1 MNAPAAPYPLPAPL
15 QAALQRHRQAARA
28 AAERSVESLGLAALS
43 AASAQQRDH
52 LLEAQYELNR
62 RSSMFALAFD
72 EAMDER
78 VLRESMPRAAAG
90 VASGPGRWDALSLV
104 EDHEI
109 ELQVAAERFGMEIAH
124 ACEWELRELG
134 SYMATLL
141 PEVRGDPG
149 HHPLRPEIVGH
160 AMLRAIDTVS
170 QQLEVRKLLRAELA
184 RSLAG
189 AMRAVYADIV
199 AELRAAGVHPQGL
212 NVRGAADAPRREPI
226 RPPADAAVTA
236 PDAGPD
242 TSAPRLTSAPG
253 AWPAPP
259 GAPRRGGGTSMG
271 EVGAHLMSLIR
282 RLAHFD
288 PAPPGADTGPGG
300 DGSRPAPLPPNL
312 IHAHRDELRQA
323 SAGAIDHMV
332 IDVVG
337 GLFDAILA
345 DPNVPPQMARQIA
358 RLQLPVLRAA
368 LGDPAFFSSRRHPV
382 RVFVN
387 RIASLGAAVDDFADA
402 DGQRFLGLVRELVQ
416 EIVASDFEH
425 IELYQQKL
433 GVLENF
439 VAEQARREMLAH
451 GDPAAVLAGKEDVL
465 RLQRH
470 CAGRLQRE
478 LHALAAPNFV
488 HDFLTEVWSRVL
500 MTAARENGADSAG
513 VQRLR
518 AAACELFMSVQP
530 KGSPAQRKD
539 FVARLP
545 ALMRTLHEGLDR
557 IAWPESARK
566 AFFGLLL
573 PAHADSL
580 KGQGLRTLDYN
591 LLARQ
596 VEDAFDTPLPTLAD
610 LPPAADG
617 AAVGSVEGVEYAE
630 LPDFSAEEAARVG
643 LVEEAAVDWN
653 GHIDI
658 DLGAAP
664 ELRAEDL
671 HIDGL
676 PAPDAV
682 APSRGAALAG
692 HLQLGCA
699 YQMHLED
706 GWQKVR
712 LSHISAARGFFVFT
726 HGKHHKQAI
735 SMTRRMLVKLC
746 ESGRLR
752 AFENAYLLERATA
765 RTRRQLGA
773 LGAAR
778 PA

>member
-1 MNAPAAPYPLPAPL
+1 
-15 QAALQRHRQAARA
+15 
-28 AAERSVESLGLAALS
+28 
-43 AASAQQRDH
+43 
-52 LLEAQYELNR
+52 
-62 RSSMFALAFD
+62 
-72 EAMDER
+72 
-78 VLRESMPRAAAG
+78 
-90 VASGPGRWDALSLV
+90 
-104 EDHEI
+104 
-109 ELQVAAERFGMEIAH
+109 
-124 ACEWELRELG
+124 
-134 SYMATLL
+134 
-141 PEVRGDPG
+141 
-149 HHPLRPEIVGH
+149 
-160 AMLRAIDTVS
+160 
-170 QQLEVRKLLRAELA
+170 
-184 RSLAG
+184 
-189 AMRAVYADIV
+189 
-199 AELRAAGVHPQGL
+199 
-212 NVRGAADAPRREPI
+212 
-226 RPPADAAVTA
+226 
-236 PDAGPD
+236 
-242 TSAPRLTSAPG
+242 
-253 AWPAPP
+253 
-259 GAPRRGGGTSMG
+259 MG
-271 EVGAHLMSLIR
+271 EVGAQLMSLIR

-288 PAPPGADTGPGG
+288 PVPTGADTGAGG
-300 DGSRPAPLPPNL
+300 GGSRPAPLPPNL

-345 DPNVPPQMARQIA
+345 DPDVPPQMARQIA

-368 LGDPAFFSSRRHPV
+368 LGDPAFFSSRKHPV

-402 DGQRFLGLVRELVQ
+402 DGQRFLALVRELVQ

-425 IELYQQKL
+425 IELYQHKL

-439 VAEQARREMLAH
+439 VAEQARREMLAR

-470 CAGRLQRE
+470 YAGRLQRE
-478 LHALAAPNFV
+478 LQALAAPDFV

-500 MTAARENGADSAG
+500 MTTAREDGTDGA
-513 VQRLR
+513 VMQRLR

-545 ALMRTLHEGLDR
+545 ALMRALGEGLDR

-573 PAHADSL
+573 PAHAASL

-596 VEDAFDTPLPTLAD
+596 VEGAFAIPLPTLAD
-610 LPPAADG
+610 LPPAADSAPVDSG
-617 AAVGSVEGVEYAE
+617 EGVDA
-630 LPDFSAEEAARVG
+630 PAFSTEEAARVG
-643 LVEEAAVDWN
+643 LVEEAAVDWD

-664 ELRAEDL
+664 ELSTEDL
-671 HIDGL
+671 QIDGL

-682 APSRGAALAG
+682 DPSRGAALAE
-692 HLQLGCA
+692 HVQLGCA
-699 YQMHLED
+699 YQMHLQGE
-706 GWQKVR
+706 WQKVR
-712 LSHISAARGFFVFT
+712 LSHISAARGFFVFS
-726 HGKHHKQAI
+726 HGKRHQQAI
-735 SMTRRMLVKLC
+735 SLTRRMLVKLC

-752 AFENAYLLERATA
+752 AFENAHLLERATA
-765 RTRRQLGA
+765 RARRQLGA